1 MNAQPNFNNA
11 SLPASRVPHL
21 NFNEFS
27 VGQHRIRCVFP
38 GCNGRTG
45 KSLGVTVDCDG
56 SGVAHCFR
64 CGAVES
70 YRPTL
75 GYQVPRSS
83 TKHHARPVRPKRT
96 TLTIQWREVFA
107 NAEPVTPDCT
117 VGQYLEFR
125 GCVLPPADGDVRQ
138 LENFQHPYQSHHRG
152 ACMLSLIR
160 NIHTN
165 EPMSLHLTFVT
176 KTGKAEIFDKD
187 GERVSSKIM
196 LAGHGIKGG
205 AIKIFPDEDVTM
217 GLGISEGVET
227 ALTLAH
233 AFKPVWATIDAGHM
247 AQFPVLPG
255 LEGLC
260 VAVDHDP
267 AGKAAAQKV
276 IDRYKAA
283 QIQVLVSN
291 QSNGDLNDSIGEVQ
305 P

>member
-1 MNAQPNFNNA
+1 MNAQPNFSNA
-11 SLPASRVPHL
+11 TPYTSTVPHI

-45 KSLGVTVDCDG
+45 KSLGVTVEADG

-64 CGAVES
+64 CGGVES

-75 GYQVPRSS
+75 GLQVQRSPI
-83 TKHHARPVRPKRT
+83 KHHAKPVRPKRT
-96 TLTIQWREVFA
+96 TLTIQWREVFTA
-107 NAEPVTPDCT
+107 AEPVTLEST
-117 VGQYLEFR
+117 VGQYLDFR
-125 GCVLPPADGDVRQ
+125 GCVLPPSDGDIRQ
-138 LENFQHPYQSHHRG
+138 MEDFKHPYLDHRG
-152 ACMLSLIR
+152 ACMIALIR
-160 NIHTN
+160 NIQTN

-176 KTGKAEIFDKD
+176 KTGKAEIFGKD

-196 LAGHGIKGG
+196 LAGHSIKGG
-205 AIKIFPDEDVTM
+205 VIKIWGDQDVTM
-217 GLGISEGVET
+217 GLGIAEGIET

-233 AFKPVWATIDAGHM
+233 AYSPVWATIDAGHM
-247 AQFPVLPG
+247 AEFPVLPG